1 MATTVIS
8 VDGNIGAGKS
18 TVLRHLAERHG
29 YAVIPEPV
37 EEWEEMLARFYLDP
51 RRWALTLQCKILTGM
66 AEVKKKALA
75 SGAAVVLVERSPL
88 SARVFLR
95 NLHDTG
101 KIDDAELE
109 VYDGLHAR
117 LAWEPDTTFLLS
129 VTPAE
134 CHRRLEARGRLSE
147 AGRVPLSYLECLDAL
162 YGTMATLASVNTV
175 EDDDHDS
182 HAVAGRLHRR
192 ICEWRDAAAARTR
205 DTYAPCAGAAPRDA
219 ARSNR
224 ARSAV

>member
-1 MATTVIS
+1 MATTIIS

-18 TVLRHLAERHG
+18 TVLRRLAARHG
-29 YAVIPEPV
+29 YVVIPEPV

-66 AEVKKKALA
+66 SEVKKKALA

-95 NLHDTG
+95 NLYDTD
-101 KIDDAELE
+101 KIDEAELE

-117 LAWEPDTTFLLS
+117 LAWEPDTTFLMS

-147 AGRVPLSYLECLDAL
+147 AGLVPLSYLECLDSL
-162 YGTMATLASVNTV
+162 YKIMATLASVNTV
-175 EDDDHDS
+175 EDDDNDID
-182 HAVAGRLHRR
+182 AVADRLHRR
-192 ICEWRDAAAARTR
+192 ICEWRGAAAARAGDR
-205 DTYAPCAGAAPRDA
+205 DAPYAAAAPSDEARPKC
-219 ARSNR
+219 ARSG
-224 ARSAV
+224 V